1 MNKTQQD
8 TEMDITFEE
17 LSQTYVNSRITR
29 EHEPTACETPKAPF
43 INDDGS
49 FDPDIADM
57 YYN

>member
-1 MNKTQQD
+1 
-8 TEMDITFEE
+8 MDITFEE